1 MVDPIL
7 NVLYQGGGILAR
19 QIVNNYLPNADNVVQ
34 EMAIEILERGFRAGS
49 SRAWTRVRTD
59 IVQGLQ
65 SVLHPRIGTERT
77 STLLNG
83 IETQINRVARENG
96 IEEPERGWLTISEQN
111 AADQVP
117 EHLRETAIRDAPLEL
132 TPEQLEVQRRHR
144 QHFNRANEYAERQ
157 EMDAEDE
164 ASYRQQQIDISNEV
178 FAGTF
183 ISQFA
188 PWTPHLTKL
197 LKQQQKQQHHKH
209 YEMPVPI

>member
-19 QIVNNYLPNADNVVQ
+19 QIVNTYLPNAGIVEQ

-157 EMDAEDE
+157 EMGYEDE
-164 ASYRQQQIDISNEV
+164 QSMHQQQRDISNEV

-188 PWTPHLTKL
+188 PWNQHLTKL
-197 LKQQQKQQHHKH
+197 LKQL
-209 YEMPVPI
+209 

>member
-1 MVDPIL
+1 VE
-7 NVLYQGGGILAR
+7 
-19 QIVNNYLPNADNVVQ
+19 Q

-96 IEEPERGWLTISEQN
+96 LQEPERGWLTISEQN

-117 EHLRETAIRDAPLEL
+117 EHLRETAIRDATLEL

-144 QHFNRANEYAERQ
+144 EHFNRANEYAARQ
-157 EMDAEDE
+157 EMDYEDE
-164 ASYRQQQIDISNEV
+164 QSMHQQQRDISTEI
-178 FAGTF
+178 FTGMF
-183 ISQFA
+183 ITQFA
-188 PWTPHLTKL
+188 PWKQHLTKL
-197 LKQQQKQQHHKH
+197 LKQL
-209 YEMPVPI
+209 